1 MTVRFSQQQL
11 AARLRAL
18 AERLEGRKKAPA
30 PLIGRIASA
39 LERWERELSAGR
51 PVPAGE
57 ALGERKALPE
67 DGEFRIWSDGSCS
80 PNPGQ
85 GGWAAILEWGDEHR
99 ELSGG
104 SPHSTNNI
112 MEMTAAI
119 EALRLIPPGARVT
132 LTTDS
137 QYLKNGITRWIRTW
151 KRNGWRTAAGD
162 AVKNQEL
169 WGELESLVSARQ
181 VAWEWVRG
189 HAGHP
194 ENERVDFLANAA
206 RAEV

>member
-1 MTVRFSQQQL
+1 MSTCVRKLLLLPLLYLWFFTTP
-11 AARLRAL
+11 AA
-18 AERLEGRKKAPA
+18 
-30 PLIGRIASA
+30 
-39 LERWERELSAGR
+39 
-51 PVPAGE
+51 
-57 ALGERKALPE
+57 ALGFESFECITDNDAGDCAIGTAQLSMTIVETGGER
-67 DGEFRIWSDGSCS
+67 
-80 PNPGQ
+80 
-85 GGWAAILEWGDEHR
+85 R

-119 EALRLIPPGARVT
+119 EAIRLIPPGARVT

-162 AVKNQEL
+162 AVKNRAL
-169 WGELESLVSARQ
+169 WGELESLVGARQ